1 MSIWLKNTPD
11 EINISDAMKKNYHF
25 MLVVSKKRVTFA
37 AYLKQR
43 DKMNRFSFTYYF
55 YYFYFSRVKAGVC
68 M

>member
-11 EINISDAMKKNYHF
+11 EINISDAMKKISLYACSF
-25 MLVVSKKRVTFA
+25 QKSVTFA